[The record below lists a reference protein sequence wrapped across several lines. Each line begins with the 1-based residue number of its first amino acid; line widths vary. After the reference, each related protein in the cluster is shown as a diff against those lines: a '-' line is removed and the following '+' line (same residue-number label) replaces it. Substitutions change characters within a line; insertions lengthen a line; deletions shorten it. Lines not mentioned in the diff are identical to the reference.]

1 MNTQRQENFG
11 FEKQEELSTILNKSI
26 KVTPSDRELEWDKSK
41 VLSSKTDIKG
51 NILYAN
57 EAFIDVC
64 GYDDYE
70 LINQPHSLLRH
81 PDMPKVIFK
90 LLWEDLQNS
99 NNYVAIFKNMSKT
112 GRFYWVVN
120 EIKCA
125 KDSVGNTCYTG
136 QQKSI
141 SSEIVTN
148 FIEPLYKKLLQIEQA
163 SGLQASENYLIGFL
177 EEKNKTFMQY
187 ISSIASINIQE
198 EYESAVGNS
207 KSKKG
212 FFSGFFAVKK

>member
-1 MNTQRQENFG
+1 MNTQRQENFS
-11 FEKQEELSTILNKSI
+11 FENQIESTTIVNKFN
-26 KVTPSDRELEWDKSK
+26 KATPSERELEWDKSK
-41 VLSSKTDIKG
+41 TLSSKSDVKG

-90 LLWEDLQNS
+90 LLWENLQKENGY
-99 NNYVAIFKNMSKT
+99 NVVLKNMSKT

-120 EIKCA
+120 DIKCN
-125 KDSVGNTCYTG
+125 KDTTGNISFIG

-141 SSEIVTN
+141 SSDIVTN
-148 FIEPLYKKLLQIEQA
+148 HIEPLYKKLLQIETA
-163 SGLQASENYLIGFL
+163 AGLQSSENYLIGFL
-177 EEKNKTFMQY
+177 EEKNKTFSQY
-187 ISSIASINIQE
+187 IDSLVFNINLDE
-198 EYESAVGNS
+198 EELTGNS

-212 FFSGFFAVKK
+212 FFSGFFADKK

>member
-11 FEKQEELSTILNKSI
+11 FEKQEDLNNILNKSI

-57 EAFIDVC
+57 EAFIDIC

-90 LLWEDLQNS
+90 LLWENLQNS
-99 NNYVAIFKNMSKT
+99 NNYTAIFKNMSKT

-120 EIKCA
+120 EIKCV

-136 QQKSI
+136 LQKSI
-141 SSEIVTN
+141 SPEIVTN

-177 EEKNKTFMQY
+177 EEKNKTFLQY
-187 ISSIASINIQE
+187 INTIASIINQDE
-198 EYESAVGNS
+198 EESIGNS

-212 FFSGFFAVKK
+212 FFSGFFADNK